1 MSRPSTTSAIRELA
15 SLVQGPLRRVFA
27 ATLINALGN
36 GMTLTLFV
44 VYLTQV
50 RDLRISQATGLLASM
65 SVLSFIC
72 SPLSGTLIDKFGP
85 RRLLMVTLPMM
96 AVGVTAIGHIR
107 SFTDA
112 LLVGIVTSVAG
123 SGNWSAQS
131 TLVSRMVTEEQRQ
144 KVFGLNFMILN
155 FGIGAGGL
163 ISASIVSL
171 QDPSTF
177 EKLYLI
183 DGCSFVIVWAI
194 VASLRG
200 HGGPSPAALDADGV
214 AIASRGW
221 GFVLRDRL
229 LLRYMVAALL
239 LVVCGYGNME
249 AGLSYFVTTTV
260 DLPVSRIGIILAAN
274 TAAIVIAQAFV
285 LARIQGRSRSR
296 LLMVVGLL
304 WAVSWVMAATSA
316 FAGPALALVI
326 LCAGQVV
333 FALGETIWAPVA
345 PAMVNDMAAE
355 DVRGRY
361 NSAQSLLWTVAGTIA
376 PMVAGAF
383 LQRGEGFLWLTSLV
397 AGCLVAAFV
406 FADLRHRVG
415 AKVDG
420 LVEPG
425 SPQSTATPA
434 GA

>member
-1 MSRPSTTSAIRELA
+1 MTSATA
-15 SLVQGPLRRVFA
+15 SHSARDLFSLIQGPLRRVFA

-50 RDLRISQATGLLASM
+50 RGLRIGQATGLLATM

-72 SPLSGTLIDKFGP
+72 SPLSGTLIDRFGP
-85 RRLLMVTLPMM
+85 RRLLMFTVPAM
-96 AVGVTAIGHIR
+96 AIGVTAIGHIR
-107 SFTDA
+107 SFQDA
-112 LLVGIVTSVAG
+112 LMVGIVTSVAG
-123 SGNWSAQS
+123 SGNWSAFS
-131 TLVSRMVTEEQRQ
+131 TLVSQMVSEDKRQR
-144 KVFGLNFMILN
+144 VFGLNFMILN

-163 ISASIVSL
+163 ISASIVKFE
-171 QDPSTF
+171 DPSTF
-177 EKLYLI
+177 ELLYLI
-183 DGCSFVIVWAI
+183 DGCSFLLVWSLI
-194 VASLRG
+194 ISLRG
-200 HGGPSPAALDADGV
+200 YGGPSPAAVDASGKE
-214 AIASRGW
+214 IASRGW
-221 GFVLRDRL
+221 SFVLRDKL
-229 LLRYMVAALL
+229 LLRYMLAALL

-260 DLPVSRIGIILAAN
+260 GLPVSKIGIILAAN
-274 TAAIVIAQAFV
+274 TAAIVAAQVFV

-296 LLMVVGLL
+296 LLMFVGLL
-304 WAVSWVMAATSA
+304 WAVSWVLAAASA
-316 FAGPALALVI
+316 FVHPLAALVI

-345 PAMVNDMAAE
+345 PAMVNDMAAD

-383 LQRGEGFLWLTSLV
+383 LQRGQGFLWLASLV
-397 AGCLVAAFV
+397 AGCVLAAVV

-420 LVEPG
+420 LEQTP
-425 SPQSTATPA
+425 SPNPVAATP
-434 GA
+434 GT

>member
-1 MSRPSTTSAIRELA
+1 M
-15 SLVQGPLRRVFA
+15 FA

-72 SPLSGTLIDKFGP
+72 SPLSGTLIDKYGP
-85 RRLLMVTLPMM
+85 RRLLMFTIPAM
-96 AVGVTAIGHIR
+96 AIGVTAIGHIR

-112 LLVGIVTSVAG
+112 LMVGVVTSVAG

-131 TLVSRMVTEEQRQ
+131 TLVSRMVADDQRQ

-163 ISASIVSL
+163 ISASIVSIE
-171 QDPSTF
+171 QSSTF
-177 EKLYLI
+177 EMLYLI
-183 DGCSFVIVWAI
+183 DGCSFLIVWAI
-194 VASLRG
+194 IMSLRG
-200 HGGPSPAALDADGV
+200 YGGPSPAAVDADGE
-214 AIASRGW
+214 AIAPRGW
-221 GFVLRDRL
+221 SYVLRDRL

-239 LVVCGYGNME
+239 LMVCGYGNME

-274 TAAIVIAQAFV
+274 TAAIVLAQAFV
-285 LARIQGRSRSR
+285 LSRIQGRSRSL
-296 LLMVVGLL
+296 LLMLVGLL
-304 WAVSWVMAATSA
+304 WAVSWVMAAGSA
-316 FAGPALALVI
+316 FVGPTLALII

-345 PAMVNDMAAE
+345 PAMVNDMAE
-355 DVRGRY
+355 DDVRGRY

-397 AGCLVAAFV
+397 LGCLAAAVV

-420 LVEPG
+420 LAASD
-425 SPQSTATPA
+425 SPQSQSPA
-434 GA
+434 AAG